1 MDTCFGKAD
10 HPVPHRKDRFP
21 DCGWGVENQTPSG
34 GHSWFGRQVSA
45 KPRTL
50 DTSFQPRIFLKPHA
64 VDISVS
70 VGFWYNVFI
79 PVGTERKNTMARK
92 ELNTEELAELRDNPY
107 VASIIAGR
115 ISFTPEFKRKAYR
128 LLMEGRTM
136 RSIFEEHGIASEIL
150 GDKRIWAFAHKLR
163 TNADRDEGFADL
175 RRNNSRKPPSQTRE
189 QALAARGEQLEHEL
203 AYTRQEVEFLKK
215 IHTADLEARKSWES
229 RLRQK

>member
-10 HPVPHRKDRFP
+10 HDIHVQWTVFLANER
-21 DCGWGVENQTPSG
+21 VEVSQTPSG
-34 GHSWFGRQVSA
+34 GQFWYGRQVST

-50 DTSFQPRIFLKPHA
+50 DTLFQRRISGKPLT

-70 VGFWYNVFI
+70 VRFWYNSVR
-79 PVGTERKNTMARK
+79 PVGTERMITMARK
-92 ELNTEELAELRDNPY
+92 ELNTEELAELRDSPY

-115 ISFTPEFKRKAYR
+115 INFTPEFKREAYR
-128 LLMEGRTM
+128 LLMEGRSM
-136 RSIFEEHGIASEIL
+136 RSIFEEHGIAPEIL

-175 RRNNSRKPPSQTRE
+175 RQNNSRKPARQTRE
-189 QALAARGEQLEHEL
+189 QTLAARVEQLEHEL